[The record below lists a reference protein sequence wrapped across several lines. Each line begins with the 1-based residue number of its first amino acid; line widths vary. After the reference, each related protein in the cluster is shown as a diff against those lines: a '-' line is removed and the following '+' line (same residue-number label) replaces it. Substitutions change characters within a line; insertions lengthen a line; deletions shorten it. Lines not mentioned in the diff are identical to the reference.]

1 MKWKSQLNFIK
12 RLNETAVNN
21 TQIQICLF
29 SEHKINKQ
37 NYQKQTSK
45 QQGQGFLPG
54 HILPG
59 RYEYCTQPKKI
70 CQNCCGRIQREFK
83 YNSTKYYTGLAQR
96 KNTTMAAP
104 ISFHKIIWEVKVGSS
119 EK

>member
-1 MKWKSQLNFIK
+1 M
-12 RLNETAVNN
+12 NETAVNN

-54 HILPG
+54 HILPD
-59 RYEYCTQPKKI
+59 RHEYCTQPKKI

-96 KNTTMAAP
+96 KNTATAAP
-104 ISFHKIIWEVKVGSS
+104 ISFHKIIWEVKVSSS